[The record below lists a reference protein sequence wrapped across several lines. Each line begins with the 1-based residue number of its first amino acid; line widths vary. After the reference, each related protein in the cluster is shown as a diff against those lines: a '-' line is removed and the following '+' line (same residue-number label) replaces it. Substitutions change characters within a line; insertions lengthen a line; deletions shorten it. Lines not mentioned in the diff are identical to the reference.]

1 MKSRTGRLNQRECS
15 YSRETVSTRSVTF
28 ATALG
33 QWPGI
38 LPSALILKNFQ
49 CLVASPFFFFIVLF
63 LRTRS
68 NMSLFMTGYG
78 SKGERLVAGV
88 VTLSADMTKVL
99 MIQSAGPGGWV
110 LPKGGWETDED
121 CAQQAAIR
129 EAWEEAGVICTIQR
143 DLGWIPD
150 MRPSTLL
157 TSNAPKASYHF
168 FEATVDRVEEQ
179 WPEMH
184 KRKRRWATYAEA
196 ATALASRPELSEAL
210 NRSSLQR

>member
-1 MKSRTGRLNQRECS
+1 MAWNI
-15 YSRETVSTRSVTF
+15 
-28 ATALG
+28 A
-33 QWPGI
+33 
-38 LPSALILKNFQ
+38 PSALILKFSML
-49 CLVASPFFFFIVLF
+49 CRLSFFFFMALF
-63 LRTRS
+63 LGVRA
-68 NMSLFMTGYG
+68 NMSLFIMIGYG

-88 VTLSADMTKVL
+88 VTLSADRTRVL

-129 EAWEEAGVICTIQR
+129 EAWEEAGVICTVQR

-157 TSNAPKASYHF
+157 TANAPKASYHF

-196 ATALASRPELSEAL
+196 ATVLASRPELSEAL